1 MTTSPRRTTATL
13 QLRRSISEQLRESTA
28 KAWDL
33 LWRNVRERRLAEL
46 EAKEA
51 CDWLRAAGFPQY
63 AQLYEES
70 QFPLDISLV
79 RGDHDFL
86 DGDLVEPLSRR
97 LDTLNK
103 CAAMKLDVSHP
114 KKKGHDCDEDHP
126 MAISQ
131 RWTFEWSSRR
141 WSRLQDFL
149 SEGAGESAPSR
160 PSERGPPAGVSSA
173 EAQPRHLPG
182 YNSLPLRGGRHG
194 RAGRSR
200 AKDFLRRMELMRTW
214 GPSTTR
220 NSSKRGATPALGEPG
235 LPGEE
240 PPAPRVPQRTPV
252 GRSEPEPAGEDAPAP
267 SPPPEP
273 ARGSGRPS
281 PWHGDP
287 VRWAGERHPEEADS
301 PAWGPRKHFR
311 SHESLLVH
319 VPKDHK
325 PGTFPKAL
333 SIESLAP
340 GVDSGDPP
348 VSDPDVRRR
357 RPSRARAPRGSRV
370 SVYDNVPGSHLYAS
384 TGDLPDLE
392 KEDGPFPHLDDIL
405 RHVSGLQQ
413 IVDRW
418 SRGVLAEG
426 GTEDDGGGGTS
437 GSGEGGTS
445 GSGEGGTAADGDSV
459 GTGRDR
465 RDSGVGTDRDRRDS
479 GVGASLTRP
488 RARGPGLRSGD
499 DLGRPP
505 SRLHIDGQ
513 TAAQL
518 GLLHKVSL
526 LRLTAIME
534 KHSVSNKHGW
544 TWSVPK
550 FMRRIKSPEPKERSV
565 FGVPL
570 MTHVRRC
577 GFPLPL
583 CLQQALAHLTRHCLD
598 QVGLFRKSGVK
609 SRIQALR
616 VQCDSSPDRVDYE
629 QQSAYD
635 VADMLKQ
642 FFRDLPE
649 PLLSNKL
656 GETFLYIYQYVPKE
670 QRLQAVRAAILLM
683 ADENRQALQTLL
695 YFLRDVTA
703 QVAENQMTAANLAI
717 CLAPSLFHLGLT
729 KTETPSPR
737 SIQRKYAG
745 GRPDQKDLNEN
756 MAATQGLAHMI
767 GECQRLFQIPEEM
780 VSQSRNSY
788 VEAELRAPPLDRL
801 GKAPP
806 EDVDKEEDDDDNGD
820 EELEE
825 GSHRA
830 HVEKLIQDL
839 LKETKDKSK
848 AWICRPTGEL
858 TELAFKKVADGNPL
872 RRWRVS
878 TEVAAAPDEV
888 LHRLLRER
896 PLWQSEVQQEKVVE
910 TLDEQTDV
918 YRYSCRNM
926 APQPR
931 TDFVVLRS
939 WRRDSVKGWI
949 ALACVSVDHDD
960 CPRASAAVRAVVL
973 ESHYLLES
981 CGAPTRTRLTHLSR
995 VDLRGRAPEWYNK
1008 AYGHLCANEAQ
1019 RIRASFL
1026 DAVEPAQ

>member
-1 MTTSPRRTTATL
+1 MTTSPPPRTTATL

-33 LWRNVRERRLAEL
+33 LWRNVRQRRLAEL

-70 QFPLDISLV
+70 QFPLDIGLV

-86 DGDLVEPLSRR
+86 DGELVEPLSRR

-103 CAAMKLDVSHP
+103 CASMKLDVSHP
-114 KKKGHDCDEDHP
+114 KNKGHDGDEDHP
-126 MAISQ
+126 MAISR
-131 RWTFEWSSRR
+131 RWTFEWSSHR

-149 SEGAGESAPSR
+149 SEGAGESAPGPPGR
-160 PSERGPPAGVSSA
+160 RGTPAGVSWA
-173 EAQPRHLPG
+173 EASPRHLPG
-182 YNSLPLRGGRHG
+182 YNSLPLQGGRHG
-194 RAGRSR
+194 RAGGGK
-200 AKDFLRRMELMRTW
+200 AKDFLRRVELMRTW
-214 GPSTTR
+214 GPSSTR
-220 NSSKRGATPALGEPG
+220 KSSKRGALPAFGQPG
-235 LPGEE
+235 LPGGES
-240 PPAPRVPQRTPV
+240 PAPPIP
-252 GRSEPEPAGEDAPAP
+252 GPEPAGDAPAP
-267 SPPPEP
+267 RPPPMPPPMPPPRP
-273 ARGSGRPS
+273 A
-281 PWHGDP
+281 
-287 VRWAGERHPEEADS
+287 PEEAGS
-301 PAWGPRKHFR
+301 AAGGPRKHFC

-340 GVDSGDPP
+340 GGDSG
-348 VSDPDVRRR
+348 PDGPRRR
-357 RPSRARAPRGSRV
+357 RPSRASVRQRGSRV

-392 KEDGPFPHLDDIL
+392 KEDGPSPHLDDIL
-405 RHVSGLQQ
+405 RHVTGLRQ

-418 SRGVLAEG
+418 SRGVLADAEG
-426 GTEDDGGGGTS
+426 GTEGHA
-437 GSGEGGTS
+437 EGHA
-445 GSGEGGTAADGDSV
+445 EGGTAGDGHSV
-459 GTGRDR
+459 GTGPD
-465 RDSGVGTDRDRRDS
+465 GRDS
-479 GVGASLTRP
+479 GVGASLTRR
-488 RARGPGLRSGD
+488 RARRPSLTRGA

-505 SRLHIDGQ
+505 WRLHVDGQ

-544 TWSVPK
+544 SWSVPK
-550 FMRRIKSPEPKERSV
+550 FMRRIKSPEPKEQGV

-570 MTHVRRC
+570 MAHVRRC

-583 CLQQALAHLTRHCLD
+583 CLQRALAHLRAHCLE

-616 VQCDSSPDRVDYE
+616 LQCDSQPDSVDYQ

-649 PLLSNKL
+649 PLLTNKL
-656 GETFLYIYQYVPKE
+656 GETFLHIYQYVPQE
-670 QRLQAVRAAILLM
+670 QRLRAVRAAILLM

-703 QVAENQMTAANLAI
+703 QVEENQMTAGNLAI
-717 CLAPSLFHLGLT
+717 CLAPSLFHLGRS
-729 KTETPSPR
+729 KTEAPSPR

-745 GRPDQKDLNEN
+745 GRPDQKDLKEH

-780 VSQSRNSY
+780 LSQSRNSY
-788 VEAELRAPPLDRL
+788 AEAELEAPPLERL

-806 EDVDKEEDDDDNGD
+806 EDADGEEDDGHHHDDHGD
-820 EELEE
+820 KKPEE
-825 GSHRA
+825 GSYRA
-830 HVEKLIQDL
+830 HVEKLIQHL

-848 AWICRPTGEL
+848 AWICRPAGEL

-878 TEVAAAPDEV
+878 TEVAAAPNEV
-888 LHRLLRER
+888 LRRLLRER
-896 PLWQSEVQQEKVVE
+896 PLWQSQVREEKVVE
-910 TLDEQTDV
+910 TLDEQSDV
-918 YRYSCRNM
+918 YRYSCGNM
-926 APQPR
+926 APHPR

-949 ALACVSVDHDD
+949 ALACVSVEHEH
-960 CPRASAAVRAVVL
+960 CPPVAPAVRAVVL

-981 CGAPTRTRLTHLSR
+981 CGAPSGTRTRLTHLSR
-995 VDLRGRAPEWYNK
+995 VDLRGRAAEWYNK

-1019 RIRASFL
+1019 TIRASFL
-1026 DAVEPAQ
+1026 DAVEPAH